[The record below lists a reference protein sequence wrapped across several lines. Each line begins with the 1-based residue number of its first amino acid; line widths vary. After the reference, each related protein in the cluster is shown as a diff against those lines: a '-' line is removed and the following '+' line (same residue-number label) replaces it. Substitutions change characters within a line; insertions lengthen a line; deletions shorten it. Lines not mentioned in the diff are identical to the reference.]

1 MAPDNEGG
9 ERRAW
14 GWVAALRDG
23 ATTPWREFT
32 GAGDRGDRYLPG
44 AQQLELLRRINSEGS
59 PGPDLVERVLT
70 ASAPGRGRADLEL
83 IGAVDKS
90 RFGPKP
96 VDPAA
101 LPDAELIRVATSL
114 IAEDLVHAG
123 RVRGEAWVEWPA
135 RDERGVSRPRAGT
148 SRPRPWRRT
157 YRLVGDPWLA
167 DPARAE
173 LSRRGRP
180 PGGRRPTILVLGTD
194 LGTMLID
201 AWTAR
206 AFAEGGAPWPDW
218 LGGFAGHDRVP
229 PRADLV
235 LFART
240 WAERVGPERVQ
251 IVIGT
256 ERVPPLVG
264 VRRALPAP
272 PTYPADAVDLARRVS
287 APLGLLVLPDQRAR
301 LLLETLGPRLSAAPG
316 TPLGVP
322 AEHVEW
328 VRARA
333 ARMRDALLHAGYA
346 VHGDPDALVPDAP
359 AEGSTP
365 DDAGVLSL
373 AVRLLL
379 AHGDRRPEEVSS

>member
-1 MAPDNEGG
+1 MTEAEAG

-23 ATTPWREFT
+23 ATTPWHEFT

-44 AQQLELLRRINSEGS
+44 AQQLELLRRINAEGT

-83 IGAVDKS
+83 VGAVDES

-96 VDPAA
+96 VDPAT
-101 LPDAELIRVATSL
+101 LPDAELTRVATGL
-114 IAEDLVHAG
+114 IAEDLVA
-123 RVRGEAWVEWPA
+123 
-135 RDERGVSRPRAGT
+135 AGT
-148 SRPRPWRRT
+148 PRPEPLARPRPWRRA

-235 LFART
+235 AFARA
-240 WAERVGPERVQ
+240 WAQRVGPERVQ
-251 IVIGT
+251 IVIGA
-256 ERVPPLVG
+256 ERVPALVG
-264 VRRALPAP
+264 ARRSLQAP
-272 PTYPADAVDLARRVS
+272 PAYAADAVDLARRVS
-287 APLGLLVLPDQRAR
+287 APLGLLVLPAKRAR
-301 LLLETLGPRLSAAPG
+301 LLRETLGPRLGAAPG
-316 TPLGVP
+316 LALGLP

-328 VRARA
+328 VRDRA
-333 ARMRDALLHAGYA
+333 ARMRDALLRAGYA

-373 AVRLLL
+373 AVSLLL
-379 AHGDRRPEEVSS
+379 AHGDRRPEEVSG

>member
-1 MAPDNEGG
+1 MAPEAG

-14 GWVAALRDG
+14 GWVAALRNG
-23 ATTPWREFT
+23 ATTPWHEFT

-44 AQQLELLRRINSEGS
+44 AQQLELLRRINAEGT

-83 IGAVDKS
+83 VGAVEES

-101 LPDAELIRVATSL
+101 LPDAELTRVATGL

-135 RDERGVSRPRAGT
+135 RDERGVSRPRAGV
-148 SRPRPWRRT
+148 SRPRPWRRA

-235 LFART
+235 AFARA
-240 WAERVGPERVQ
+240 WSQRVGPERVQ
-251 IVIGT
+251 IVIGA
-256 ERVPPLVG
+256 ERVPALVG
-264 VRRALPAP
+264 VRRSLQAP
-272 PTYPADAVDLARRVS
+272 PAYSADAVDLARRVS

-301 LLLETLGPRLSAAPG
+301 LLRETLGPRLGAAPG
-316 TPLGVP
+316 AALGLP

-328 VRARA
+328 VRDRA
-333 ARMRDALLHAGYA
+333 ARMRDALLRAGYA
-346 VHGDPDALVPDAP
+346 VQGDPDALVPEAP

-379 AHGDRRPEEVSS
+379 AHGDRRPEEVS